1 MTVSTRLCGAIAV
14 LATTTFLAHEAAAQS
29 PAPWPAN
36 DWRFGA
42 TLYIYGPQI
51 DSNFT
56 LPKRSGEGTVSVNT
70 SDYFNIS
77 GAFMG
82 AFEATNGRWGVFTD
96 YLYVDVS
103 GSKSGT
109 RNFSIGQVD
118 LPASVTGDV
127 NVGVKGSAW
136 SILGEYRLQ
145 STRES
150 TADLLFGARLLD
162 VKPRASFRLN
172 GELGTIPPASREG
185 SFEVNESNWD
195 AIIGVKGR
203 YAFGDRLQWYMPVYA
218 DIGTGDSRLT
228 WQLAAGIGY
237 SYSWG
242 DILAMWRYV
251 RYDFKS
257 DDIIQDLT
265 FSGPLI
271 GVTFRC

>member
-203 YAFGDRLQWYMPVYA
+203 IAFGPNREWFVPYYVDV
-218 DIGTGDSRLT
+218 GTGDSDLT
-228 WQLAAGIGY
+228 WQAIAGLGY
-237 SYSWG
+237 SFRWG
-242 DILAMWRYV
+242 DLIAGWRYLD
-251 RYDFKS
+251 YNFKS
-257 DDIIQDLT
+257 SAKIDNMNL
-265 FSGPLI
+265 SGPII
-271 GVTFRC
+271 GAALRW